1 MLRPLGLPLAA
12 IMAGTVITGPAASAT
27 AGTATAASTA
37 PAGVEI
43 VAHRGASSDAPENT
57 IAAFRLADLQG
68 ADRFEL
74 DVQESKDHKLVL
86 VHDTTLS
93 RTTNVESVFPKRR
106 PWRVR
111 DFTLA
116 EIRRLDAGSWF
127 SKRYRGAR
135 VPTLDEALSAMRG
148 SRMGLLLEIKSPRL
162 YPGIERRVATELRHD
177 PYWLPSTAVQ
187 SFDFDSMRK
196 FHALMPKVPIGLL
209 GKPAVADLP
218 RLARFA
224 DQINPRYRDLTAAY
238 VRRVQK
244 LKMEVFTWTL
254 NKRSSMR
261 GAIRLGVDG
270 IITNEPDT
278 LSDVLEQKRE
288 DDEDEDD
295 D

>member
-1 MLRPLGLPLAA
+1 
-12 IMAGTVITGPAASAT
+12 MAGTVITGPAASAV
-27 AGTATAASTA
+27 AGTAAEASTA
-37 PAGVEI
+37 EASTAAAGVEN

-57 IAAFRLADLQG
+57 IAAFRLAGQQD

-74 DVQESKDHKLVL
+74 DVQESKDHELVL

-93 RTTNVESVFPKRR
+93 RTTNVESVYPKRK

-127 SKRYRGAR
+127 SKKYRGAR
-135 VPTLDEALSAMRG
+135 VPTLGESLSAMRG

-162 YPGIERRVATELRHD
+162 YPGIERRVAAELRRN
-177 PYWLPSTAVQ
+177 PSWLASTAVQ
-187 SFDFDSMRK
+187 SFDFVSMRK

-209 GKPAVADLP
+209 GKPAAADLP
-218 RLARFA
+218 RLAKFA

-238 VRRVQK
+238 VRRVHK
-244 LKMEVFTWTL
+244 LKMEVFTWTI
-254 NKRSSMR
+254 NERSPMR

-288 DDEDEDD
+288 DDEDDD
-295 D
+295 